1 MYKNV
6 FYFGNINAI
15 GGIETFFWHLARK
28 YKDWDITILY
38 KTGDPEQIRRLEK
51 YVRVV
56 QYTGQKIVCEKAFF
70 NYNADIIDNVEAEEY
85 NLILHADYK
94 AQNIRPLPL
103 YPKINHYYA
112 CSNLVR
118 DTFEEISGV
127 KAETL
132 YNPFIPEKPQKVLK
146 LISAQRLT
154 MEKGR
159 GRIEILAR
167 ELNKAN
173 IPFVWEIFTNSKE
186 RFSSPN
192 IILCKPKL
200 NILNE
205 IATAD
210 YLVQLSDTEGYSYSI
225 VEALSVGTPVI
236 ITDIPVASEI
246 GVVDRKNGFIVPF
259 DMSNLPLDE
268 IYKGLPPFEYKPRED
283 KYGQILAKGKSTY
296 QEELNQM
303 VTVECTDMY
312 WDLEKGC
319 MPQIG
324 ERWQV
329 NKIRA
334 QKLLAIKGVKI
345 VDDIS

>member
-154 MEKGR
+154 AEKGR
-159 GRIEILAR
+159 GRIEALANA
-167 ELNKAN
+167 LSKAN
-173 IPFVWEIFTNSKE
+173 LPFTWQIYSNSPT
-186 RFSSPN
+186 RFSNPN
-192 IILCKPKL
+192 ITLLKPKL
-200 NILNE
+200 NIINE
-205 IATAD
+205 IASAD

-236 ITDIPVASEI
+236 ITDIPVAKEI
-246 GVVDRKNGFIVPF
+246 GVVHGKNGFILPF
-259 DMSNLPLDE
+259 DMGNLPIEE
-268 IYKGLPPFEYKPRED
+268 IANGLPPFKYKPRTD
-283 KYGQILAKGKSTY
+283 KYDKVLAKGESSY
-296 QEELNQM
+296 QKELKETVLVECIGSYWDMELNR
-303 VTVECTDMY
+303 TP
-312 WDLEKGC
+312 K
-319 MPQIG
+319 IG
-324 ERWQV
+324 ERWRV

-334 QKLLAIKGVKI
+334 QKLLGVNGVKI